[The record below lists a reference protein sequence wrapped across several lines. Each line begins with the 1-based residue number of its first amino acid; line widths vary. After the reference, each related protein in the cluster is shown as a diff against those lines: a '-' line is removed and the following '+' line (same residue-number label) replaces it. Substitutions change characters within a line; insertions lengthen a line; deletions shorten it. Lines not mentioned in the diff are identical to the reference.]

1 VNLET
6 TIAEMRTRLAFA
18 RGSPSLLLAVCPND
32 STMEET
38 RRILRDVL
46 RATPLTIVDLGV
58 VAGDAGPARWA
69 EMTRAGE
76 GEAFLLTF
84 ATPERLGVLSFARLL
99 NAERQLLRDLAGPL
113 VLLVSR
119 RSEQVLRKEAQD
131 FITWVATSYELGE
144 PRELR
149 EYATR
154 LGVSVT
160 LASAEIAEE
169 PIRFLHISDL
179 HLRPPP
185 TRRHDQDRVLD
196 GLLALLERDRPTFPL
211 DLIFVTGDLAQ
222 SGRPEEY
229 TLIKDLFSRI
239 MTATGVPPERV
250 FVVPGNHDVDRGVGR
265 WLKRTLS
272 GDDEAVSFFVEPES
286 RAFHVQKM
294 AAYASAMREVLGASR
309 PLGLQVGA
317 EAVEVVELK
326 GVRLA
331 VASFNSAW
339 FAQGD
344 DDRGQLWLGEPS
356 VRVALERIADLEA
369 EFAVALFHH
378 PLEDLNP
385 EDRER
390 VEPLLERGFEM
401 LLRGHLHAARTGAY
415 ISPRGGYVEQAAPAA
430 YQGSKWANGCFLGEI
445 RARARTVRIRP
456 YAFASGADPWV
467 LDTRVFPDD
476 EKDGYCHTFIVPAKR
491 REKSSR
497 SRALRAAAVEAIKA
511 ASAEQRQELRDQ
523 VVAEGEPVSGER
535 ADSVAADMLV
545 ESPDALRNFLGS
557 APGAELLAAVD
568 AITRSG
574 QADATR
580 IEITD
585 RKTLKEAILRAGR
598 LFLRGAG
605 SRRWPTREA
614 VVMFGSALDSVIDGG
629 VIEAGGSL
637 YLGAILLAPDI
648 LLKDRLGSPYCV
660 VEMKMRRRT
669 VSDERGDLKRVDDYL
684 DKHDVRFGVVVYLQA
699 LPASESRGEPQLDES
714 SHPEV
719 MVLRL

>member
-1 VNLET
+1 MNLET
-6 TIAEMRTRLAFA
+6 TLAEMRTRLAFA
-18 RGSPSLLLAVCPND
+18 KGSPSLLLAVCPSD
-32 STMEET
+32 STIEET
-38 RRILRDVL
+38 RRILREVL
-46 RATPLTIVDLGV
+46 QATPLTIVDLGV

-84 ATPERLGVLSFARLL
+84 TTPARLEVMSFARLL
-99 NAERQLLRDLAGPL
+99 NAERQLLRELAGPL
-113 VLLVSR
+113 VLLVSK

-154 LGVSVT
+154 VGVSPVT
-160 LASAEIAEE
+160 LTSTELSEE

-185 TRRHDQDRVLD
+185 TKRHDQNRVLD
-196 GLLALLERDRPTFPL
+196 GLLALLERDRPTSPL

-286 RAFHVQKM
+286 RGFHVQKM

-317 EAVEVVELK
+317 EAVEIVELK

-331 VASFNSAW
+331 IASFNSAW

-344 DDRGQLWLGEPS
+344 DDHGQLWLGEPS
-356 VRVALERIADLEA
+356 VRGALERIADLEA

-401 LLRGHLHAARTGAY
+401 LLRGHLHAAKTGAY

-430 YQGSKWANGCFLGEI
+430 YQGSRWANGCFLGEI

-467 LDTRVFPDD
+467 LDTKVFPDD
-476 EKDGYCHTFIVPAKR
+476 EKEGYCHTFIVPAKR
-491 REKSSR
+491 REKTSR

-511 ASAEQRQELRDQ
+511 ASSEQRLELRKQAAVD
-523 VVAEGEPVSGER
+523 GEPGSEER

-545 ESPDALRNFLGS
+545 ESPDALRNFFGS
-557 APGAELLAAVD
+557 APGELLAAVD
-568 AITRSG
+568 AITRAG
-574 QADATR
+574 QADSTR

-585 RKTLKEAILRAGR
+585 RKTLKEAMLRAGR

-605 SRRWPTREA
+605 KRRWPMMEA
-614 VVMFGSALDSVIDGG
+614 VMMFGLALDSVIDGI
-629 VIEAGGSL
+629 IETVGSL
-637 YLGAILLAPDI
+637 HMGSAILFPDM
-648 LLKDRLGSPYCV
+648 LLKSKDGSVYCV
-660 VEMKMRRRT
+660 IEMKMNRRRA
-669 VSDERGDLKRVDDYL
+669 SDERFDLKRVDEYL
-684 DKHDVRFGVVVYLQA
+684 DSHDVRFGVVVYLQA
-699 LPASESRGEPQLDES
+699 PAVAESRGEPQLDES